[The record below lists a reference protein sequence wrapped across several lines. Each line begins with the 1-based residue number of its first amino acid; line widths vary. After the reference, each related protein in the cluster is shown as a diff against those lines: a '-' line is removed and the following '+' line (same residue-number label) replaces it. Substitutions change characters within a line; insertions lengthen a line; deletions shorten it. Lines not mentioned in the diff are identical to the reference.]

1 MKSYRK
7 KSIPNNDLIIS
18 KDKSSS
24 FRHPFLEKASIK
36 SRVSSNYNSESEKKK
51 DFRLRISFQDY
62 KDLNDI
68 VKHIKD
74 NKISDL
80 ALLLVLNKF
89 VFYCFLIFCICL
101 NFVCFILCP
110 LLIIELNDL

>member
-1 MKSYRK
+1 MAYVQCEKIGK
-7 KSIPNNDLIIS
+7 IATIWII
-18 KDKSSS
+18 
-24 FRHPFLEKASIK
+24 L
-36 SRVSSNYNSESEKKK
+36 KK
-51 DFRLRISFQDY
+51 DFKLRMSFQDY

-89 VFYCFLIFCICL
+89 VFYCFLIFCISL
-101 NFVCFILCP
+101 NFVCFIICP